1 MLRLTALCASLVL
14 LAATAVAA
22 AAAPVKP
29 GVATGAATAV
39 TYQSATLTGT
49 VNPKGQT
56 TIYFFQFGT
65 TAKLGGQSAPVS
77 LTAGTAGV
85 AATGPV
91 GGLKPQTKY
100 FYRLVAVNATGTTLG
115 AEKAFATPKIPLS
128 VGITTLPNPTVYG
141 AGVTVAGTVSG
152 TGGGNREVILQ
163 ENPYPFTQGFQNV
176 GNPALTTATGGF
188 AFNLLTLPA
197 TAQFRVVSVGS
208 GQVIGS
214 PVATAYVG
222 LGVTTRVSRHRVRAG
237 SYTIHFSG
245 AIAPAEVGARV
256 GVEQLVGRKWK
267 FIAGAGA
274 SAGTATTS
282 SYSVTIHVHHGG
294 FYRVR
299 VLPVEGAHVTGY
311 GPAGLI
317 RLAGIV

>member
-1 MLRLTALCASLVL
+1 MIRLSALCAAFVL
-14 LAATAVAA
+14 SAAGVAA
-22 AAAPVKP
+22 AAASKPV
-29 GVATGAATAV
+29 VATGAAGSV
-39 TYQSATLTGT
+39 TYQSAILAGT

-56 TIYFFQFGT
+56 TVYFFQFGT
-65 TAKLGGQSAPVS
+65 TSKLGDQSAPVS
-77 LTAGTAGV
+77 LAAGGTAV
-85 AATGPV
+85 RAAGPI
-91 GGLKPQTKY
+91 GGLLPVTKY

-115 AEKAFATPKIPLS
+115 AEKTFTSLKIPLS

-141 AGVTVAGTVSG
+141 AGLTVAGTVTG
-152 TGGGNREVILQ
+152 TGGGNREVVLQ

-176 GNPALTTATGGF
+176 GNPALTTAVGGF
-188 AFNLLTLPA
+188 AFPLLSLP
-197 TAQFRVVSVGS
+197 TTTQFRVVSVGA
-208 GQVIGS
+208 GQVVGS
-214 PVATAYVG
+214 SIATEYVG
-222 LGVTTRVSRHRVRAG
+222 LGVSTRVSRHRVRAG

-256 GVEQLVGRKWK
+256 GIEQLVGRTWK
-267 FIAGAGA
+267 FIAGTGA
-274 SAGTATTS
+274 TAGTTSTS

-299 VLPVEGAHVTGY
+299 VLPVEGGHVTGY